1 MTIIKNLNNIKN
13 SFFSIENLAVSFFI
27 LVLFFLDR
35 VSKIYVIN
43 NFNEN
48 SVYLNDYLNIDLLW
62 NTGIGFGLF
71 STNSSLIYNLISILI
86 SFVVIFLL
94 YLMLSSKK
102 FDKFALAILIGG
114 AVGNLYDRISYNAVP
129 DFIDIHYKN
138 YHWFTF
144 NFADIFISLGIIFIL
159 LRDIFT
165 KNA

>member
-1 MTIIKNLNNIKN
+1 MTIIKNLKNIKN

-71 STNSSLIYNLISILI
+71 STNSSLIYSLISILI

>member
-71 STNSSLIYNLISILI
+71 STNSSLIYSLISILI
-86 SFVVIFLL
+86 SFVIIFLL
-94 YLMLSSKK
+94 YIMLSSKK
-102 FDKFALAILIGG
+102 LDKFALAILIGG
-114 AVGNLYDRISYNAVP
+114 AAGNLYDRISYNAVP

>member
-1 MTIIKNLNNIKN
+1 MTIIKNLNHIKN
-13 SFFSIENLAVSFFI
+13 SFFSIENLVVSFFI

-35 VSKIYVIN
+35 ASKIYVIK

-71 STNSSLIYNLISILI
+71 STNSSLIYSLISILI
-86 SFVVIFLL
+86 SFVIIFLL

>member
-1 MTIIKNLNNIKN
+1 MTIIKNLNKIKN
-13 SFFSIENLAVSFFI
+13 SLFSIENLGVSFFI

-71 STNSSLIYNLISILI
+71 STNSSLIYSLISILI

-102 FDKFALAILIGG
+102 FDKFAIAILIGG
-114 AVGNLYDRISYNAVP
+114 AAGNLYDRISYNAVP

-159 LRDIFT
+159 LKDIFT

>member
-1 MTIIKNLNNIKN
+1 MEYRNR
-13 SFFSIENLAVSFFI
+13 F
-27 LVLFFLDR
+27 
-35 VSKIYVIN
+35 
-43 NFNEN
+43 
-48 SVYLNDYLNIDLLW
+48 W
-62 NTGIGFGLF
+62 LF
-71 STNSSLIYNLISILI
+71 STNSSLIYSLISILI

-102 FDKFALAILIGG
+102 FDKFALAIGG

>member
-1 MTIIKNLNNIKN
+1 MTITKNLNHIKN
-13 SFFSIENLAVSFFI
+13 SFFSIENLVASFFI

-35 VSKIYVIN
+35 ASKIYVIK

-48 SVYLNDYLNIDLLW
+48 SIYLNDYLNIDLLW

-71 STNSSLIYNLISILI
+71 STNSSLIYSLISILI

>member
-1 MTIIKNLNNIKN
+1 MTIIKNLNHIKN
-13 SFFSIENLAVSFFI
+13 SFFSVENLVVSFFI

-35 VSKIYVIN
+35 ASKIYVIN

-71 STNSSLIYNLISILI
+71 STNSSLIYSLISILI